1 MKQTSTPNGGSS
13 VDDQLRKRRQVQA
26 EIQEQVLLRAL
37 QRFEKH
43 VLASA
48 RRSSDGL
55 TTLFEDTERTLS
67 DTASGMVEDTNRK
80 LNRLRR
86 RSWQPWLPFL
96 LGAALVLAVQAAA
109 FNWNWQLIRT
119 QLENLALNRTGWA
132 VRAHPDGDRWLRL
145 PAGTEFL
152 DLDLPAGQGWGRME
166 APIHFLIPEG

>member
-1 MKQTSTPNGGSS
+1 M
-13 VDDQLRKRRQVQA
+13 DDQLRKRRQAQA

-67 DTASGMVEDTNRK
+67 DTASGMVRGHEPEAETVSGAGAGSHGCPFSWG
-80 LNRLRR
+80 RR
-86 RSWQPWLPFL
+86 W
-96 LGAALVLAVQAAA
+96 VLAVQAAA
-109 FNWNWQLIRT
+109 FNWNWQPIRT

-132 VRAHPDGDRWLRL
+132 VRAHPDGDRWLL
-145 PAGTEFL
+145 IPAGTEFL
-152 DLDLPAGQGWGRME
+152 DPGPPAGQGWGTDGGGRS
-166 APIHFLIPEG
+166 IS